1 MTGFFGIHF
10 NPLNQHFYW
19 SDHINMGKIAF
30 VFSGQGAQYPGMGKE
45 LTEVSPAAKAV
56 FDMADSI
63 RPGTSDQCFN
73 GTKEDLT
80 ITSNTQPDMFTV
92 EVAAA
97 SALLEAGIVPDM
109 LAGFSVGEISALGFS
124 GSVSVEDA
132 FRLVCRRGELMQDAP
147 HEDSTGMA
155 AAIKLSPEKVE
166 ELAAAAEQV
175 YPVNYNSAAQTVCA
189 GLSSSM
195 AAFRASVKAAGGR
208 AVPLKV
214 AGAFHSPFMHSAAV
228 GLVDV
233 LAPMEF
239 SAPKYP
245 LYSNVT
251 AQPYEDGQYK
261 ELLSKQVENPVRWQ
275 SIVENMSAA
284 GVDTFIEV
292 GPGNTLTG
300 LIQRILPDAVAMN
313 VENKATLEAVIATLK
328 G

>member
-1 MTGFFGIHF
+1 
-10 NPLNQHFYW
+10 
-19 SDHINMGKIAF
+19 MGKIAF

-45 LTEVSPAAKAV
+45 LAQVSPAAKAV
-56 FDMADSI
+56 FDLADAI
-63 RPGTSDQCFN
+63 RPGTSEQCFN

-80 ITSNTQPDMFTV
+80 ITSNTQPDMFAV

-97 SALLEAGIVPDM
+97 SALLEAGVTPDV

-124 GSVSVEDA
+124 GAVSVEDA
-132 FRLVCRRGELMQDAP
+132 FRLVCRRGELMQIASN
-147 HEDSTGMA
+147 EVSTGMTA
-155 AAIKLSPEKVE
+155 VVKLPPEKVE

-195 AAFRASVKAAGGR
+195 ADFRAAVKAAGGR
-208 AVPLKV
+208 AIPLKV

-228 GLVDV
+228 GLVEV

-239 SAPKYP
+239 KEPNYP

-251 AQPYEDGQYK
+251 AQPYEPGKFK
-261 ELLSKQVENPVRWQ
+261 ELLSKQLENPVRWQ
-275 SIVENMSAA
+275 AIVENMAAA

-292 GPGNTLTG
+292 GPGSTLTG
-300 LIQRILPDAVAMN
+300 LIKRILPDATALN
-313 VENKATLEAVIATLK
+313 VEDAATLK
-328 G
+328 SAVEAVKG